1 MKQERKNRDVPRLCL
16 NGARL
21 LAAALFAGLFLIA
34 SGCGSTGEEGGYQY
48 RITRGTAEITAYT
61 GVGVTMDVPMSVGD
75 LNVVRS
81 VAPGAIPD
89 HVIALSLPS
98 TCTVS
103 AAALEQAEN
112 LRYLFLDAEAE
123 APPLPDGCEL
133 LRWGE
138 EYKDGISILDYH
150 VDDAGVLYALLDDGT
165 AVLLSIPAGVREYE
179 VEMVVGSGQGVIREI
194 DGAAL
199 DEAEDLVSLTLGS
212 LQGFPPEMLD
222 QLLALDQFSYPDD
235 TYTSDYILTAKAVNR
250 INAEREEQ
258 GLDPIRPDRQMI
270 EAARVRKRELGEKYS
285 FDRPDISGGWTA
297 MTDAGVTYQMAKQYR
312 WHGADRAEMEEE
324 LLRAV
329 VEDVLA
335 EEQLFYD
342 RIGLSSGFG
351 PYSEEEPYVTY
362 GFLVD
367 STTTRLTFS
376 GVEYEVEAD
385 SLRPV
390 SVMDGARFLGLYR
403 ELYCKPLGDLP
414 DGFFDGAG
422 DLRAVY
428 LDLLSPHADQIPDDY
443 LVVREGTDVGDGEA
457 SGLYVDGEG
466 STYILTDR
474 GRCVLWDI
482 PTNLT
487 DVVVSAQISGSPV
500 TYIAPRAVKGIRE
513 LDSLYISDLCGF
525 PPDSFD
531 WYEDHV
537 SGIFSSETIEFLAMD
552 SEEFRNSLFS
562 SIVFT
567 DLLRTRINEER
578 DGILEYA
585 DASYELLC
593 AAKILAREQPELF
606 GTTRPDGSSWSTA
619 LDEAYVEDW
628 ESGLILVKRCVELTE
643 VATYLDEVVEEFVFA
658 QKDYVPYR
666 NVAFAI
672 QQSGTD
678 VYVVALATLS

>member
-165 AVLLSIPAGVREYE
+165 AVLLSIPAGVRKYE

-250 INAEREEQ
+250 INAEREE
-258 GLDPIRPDRQMI
+258 
-270 EAARVRKRELGEKYS
+270 
-285 FDRPDISGGWTA
+285 SG
-297 MTDAGVTYQMAKQYR
+297 M
-312 WHGADRAEMEEE
+312 
-324 LLRAV
+324 
-329 VEDVLA
+329 
-335 EEQLFYD
+335 
-342 RIGLSSGFG
+342 SS
-351 PYSEEEPYVTY
+351 
-362 GFLVD
+362 
-367 STTTRLTFS
+367 
-376 GVEYEVEAD
+376 
-385 SLRPV
+385 
-390 SVMDGARFLGLYR
+390 
-403 ELYCKPLGDLP
+403 
-414 DGFFDGAG
+414 
-422 DLRAVY
+422 
-428 LDLLSPHADQIPDDY
+428 
-443 LVVREGTDVGDGEA
+443 
-457 SGLYVDGEG
+457 
-466 STYILTDR
+466 
-474 GRCVLWDI
+474 
-482 PTNLT
+482 
-487 DVVVSAQISGSPV
+487 
-500 TYIAPRAVKGIRE
+500 
-513 LDSLYISDLCGF
+513 
-525 PPDSFD
+525 
-531 WYEDHV
+531 
-537 SGIFSSETIEFLAMD
+537 
-552 SEEFRNSLFS
+552 
-562 SIVFT
+562 
-567 DLLRTRINEER
+567 
-578 DGILEYA
+578 
-585 DASYELLC
+585 
-593 AAKILAREQPELF
+593 
-606 GTTRPDGSSWSTA
+606 
-619 LDEAYVEDW
+619 
-628 ESGLILVKRCVELTE
+628 
-643 VATYLDEVVEEFVFA
+643 
-658 QKDYVPYR
+658 
-666 NVAFAI
+666 
-672 QQSGTD
+672 
-678 VYVVALATLS
+678 